1 MDENLKDQEVL
12 LVKDDVGEKLNV
24 VAGISD
30 DGTLK
35 KVSPIRGLCK
45 IIKFHFKSDLY
56 ANFLKFTI
64 NPIIFRSVF
73 HMPSSFIDLLS
84 LFLTNRHSYTR
95 SSV

>member
-35 KVSPIRGLCK
+35 KVSPIK
-45 IIKFHFKSDLY
+45 
-56 ANFLKFTI
+56 
-64 NPIIFRSVF
+64 
-73 HMPSSFIDLLS
+73 
-84 LFLTNRHSYTR
+84 
-95 SSV
+95 